1 MFSVKAILATASAAL
16 LASAR
21 PTVDWTA
28 NAPTG
33 YGLMSLRSA
42 SPVHFLTVL
51 LKDNKVYL
59 GNGYNNTESLNGN
72 IALYTETTHGFA
84 IYNFIESDK
93 NTAWLTIHDDG
104 HLEYQF
110 WDSNGAVVG
119 EYSGWNW
126 TDSTQPH
133 LAYNGNEGAIACL
146 GSTGDAQLYFQ
157 TGDNTVTCPDGE
169 TAYGVDLMRV

>member
-1 MFSVKAILATASAAL
+1 MFSVKAVLATAATAL

-33 YGLMSLRSA
+33 YGLISINSG
-42 SPVHFLTVL
+42 SPVHLETVI

-59 GNGYNNTESLNGN
+59 GSGSNATASLNGN

-84 IYNFIESDK
+84 IYNFIESEK

-110 WDSNGAVVG
+110 WDGSGAVVG

-126 TDSTQPH
+126 TDSSAPH
-133 LAYNGNEGAIACL
+133 LAYNGVEGAIACL

-157 TGDNTVTCPDGE
+157 TGDNSVTCPSGE
-169 TAYGVDLMRV
+169 TAYGVSLRRV